1 MAELRKI
8 GVVSVMK
15 LFFVV
20 YFVLGFLVGLAITL
34 VSVVMSSAF
43 SSAAGNAIPGGM
55 WLFGPL
61 AVVVM
66 PLLYGVIGALFSA
79 IGALI
84 YNLLAAYVGG
94 IQVLILFPVK
104 SENR

>member
-20 YFVLGFLVGLAITL
+20 YFLLGFLVGLGITL
-34 VSVVMSSAF
+34 FSVVMSSALGN
-43 SSAAGNAIPGGM
+43 AAGNAIPGGM

-66 PLLYGVIGALFSA
+66 PLLYGTIGALFSGL
-79 IGALI
+79 GALI

-94 IQVLILFPVK
+94 VQVLILFPVK